1 MEKNED
7 PLDGNSMKK
16 LQQNGQDFS
25 KPPTSSTAVSKLKM
39 HVKPTIPKSPINGVL
54 SQIQSPANSMGSGSL
69 GALVSGLIGT
79 G

>member
-1 MEKNED
+1 
-7 PLDGNSMKK
+7 MKK

-25 KPPTSSTAVSKLKM
+25 KLTTSSTAVSKLKK
-39 HVKPTIPKSPINGVL
+39 HIKPTIPKLPMNGVL
-54 SQIQSPANSMGSGSL
+54 SQIQSPTNSMVSGIL